1 MFESEFYDKYF
12 IAKLLP
18 RYNKGQLKK
27 KIFFKK
33 DVKLT
38 SLKQQCFIDFSK
50 ALLQSQLECLI
61 KLSIASFFIKARCNW
76 HAAINW

>member
-27 KIFFKK
+27 KKFFKK
-33 DVKLT
+33 DVKLSKRLT
-38 SLKQQCFIDFSK
+38 LKNGNTCIFLKRSILMCIQNP
-50 ALLQSQLECLI
+50 I
-61 KLSIASFFIKARCNW
+61 K
-76 HAAINW
+76 H